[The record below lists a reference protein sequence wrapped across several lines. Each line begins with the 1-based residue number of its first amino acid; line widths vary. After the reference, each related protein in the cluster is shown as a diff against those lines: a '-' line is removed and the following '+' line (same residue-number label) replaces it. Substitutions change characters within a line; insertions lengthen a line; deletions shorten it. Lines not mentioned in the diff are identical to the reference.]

1 MPVPIRRVYFVIN
14 EVTLTRWPDGTP
26 VPVLGLSLSLD
37 ADSWA
42 WGFDATLP
50 LIAEAKPF
58 ALVVQPAIRL
68 AIRKL
73 VRSCM
78 PDTPVM
84 SFFEVPEDKSVE
96 VVAVIGAPGAL
107 PA

>member
-1 MPVPIRRVYFVIN
+1 MTATTSTAFSS
-14 EVTLTRWPDGTP
+14 GTSKNDMTG
-26 VPVLGLSLSLD
+26 VSG
-37 ADSWA
+37 
-42 WGFDATLP
+42 
-50 LIAEAKPF
+50 
-58 ALVVQPAIRL
+58 RH
-68 AIRKL
+68 
-73 VRSCM
+73 VRTIL